1 MNGVT
6 NQTHLTGL
14 TVNYPRA
21 VVTYG
26 VLLLLLAAV
35 VCMHSI
41 FVLSREAFGLLS
53 LNAKQRKTNTQW
65 SHSEVGAPSE
75 VR

>member
-1 MNGVT
+1 MSGLT

-26 VLLLLLAAV
+26 VLVLLLAAV

-53 LNAKQRKTNTQW
+53 LNAKQHKTISRW
-65 SHSEVGAPSE
+65 SRSEVGDPSE
-75 VR
+75 AH

>member
-1 MNGVT
+1 MSSLT

-53 LNAKQRKTNTQW
+53 LNARQHKTNTQW
-65 SHSEVGAPSE
+65 SHSEAGGPSE

>member
-1 MNGVT
+1 MNGLT
-6 NQTHLTGL
+6 NLTQVSGL

-53 LNAKQRKTNTQW
+53 QNAKLHKTNTQW
-65 SHSEVGAPSE
+65 SHSEVGDRSE